1 MARVDYD
8 RMAPDYLE
16 GRALPAAG
24 MEPWRE
30 ELARWLPEPE
40 DPAGR
45 SPVLDLGA
53 GTGQFGAAIAGWFGV
68 DVIAVEPSEGMR
80 AQAVRAN
87 RHPGVHWVAGVGE
100 RLPLRDGTCALAW
113 VSTVVHHLDD
123 LDGAA
128 AELRRVLRPGGPV
141 LVRQA
146 FPGRMGEINLYRRF
160 FPAAGER
167 LVAQGGLPDVERVA
181 AAFAAAGF
189 RVEALHP
196 VAQVSAPS
204 LAAYRDKVRLRA
216 DTGLRLLPDDQFATG
231 LAALDR
237 AVEAETSPQPVI
249 DRLDLLVL
257 R

>member
-8 RMAPDYLE
+8 RVAADYLE
-16 GRALPAAG
+16 GRALPAGG
-24 MEPWRE
+24 MESWR
-30 ELARWLPEPE
+30 AAIAPWLPTG
-40 DPAGR
+40 AGG
-45 SPVLDLGA
+45 PVLDLGA
-53 GTGQFGAAIAGWFGV
+53 GTGQFAAAIAGWFGV
-68 DVIAVEPSEGMR
+68 GVVAVEPSSGMR
-80 AQAVRAN
+80 RAA
-87 RHPGVHWVAGVGE
+87 RAYAHPGVAWVGGRAE
-100 RLPLRDGTCALAW
+100 RLPLRDRSCALAW

-189 RVEALHP
+189 RVEALQP